1 MAAFDEIWESS
12 LVCHRDQQWWEDRDD
27 EELDEK
33 LSTQVKSIAYDA
45 SSGVKHRVACFILRF
60 LTRLPVCFII
70 DTLGPGRTPDID
82 FILNAQQAWADKYAR
97 GRSFYHGDDG
107 GDIYSPGK
115 NICYAPSFDQHVLQ
129 HSRGELAFDGSRLL
143 RGRLRES
150 SRTSIFARR
159 FLGSHT
165 AGIVSVAVRS
175 CMKKLRRSCRHV
187 NGNQDVSPSD
197 LIQAMDSALLGDAA
211 IFVGKNALLK
221 QIVDQGDNLTATVE
235 D

>member
-45 SSGVKHRVACFILRF
+45 SSGVKHRVACFILHF

-115 NICYAPSFDQHVLQ
+115 DICYAPSFDQHVL
-129 HSRGELAFDGSRLL
+129 
-143 RGRLRES
+143 
-150 SRTSIFARR
+150 
-159 FLGSHT
+159 
-165 AGIVSVAVRS
+165 
-175 CMKKLRRSCRHV
+175 
-187 NGNQDVSPSD
+187 
-197 LIQAMDSALLGDAA
+197 
-211 IFVGKNALLK
+211 
-221 QIVDQGDNLTATVE
+221 
-235 D
+235 